1 MDEVDTDEV
10 DVDMVAVE
18 AEDMVDMMVLELWL
32 RTLTTMILKNKFQSL
47 IQLEQIMKTYQRFK

>member
-10 DVDMVAVE
+10 DMDMVAIE
-18 AEDMVDMMVLELWL
+18 AEDVVDMMVLELRL